1 MRGSRRFSFPAAV
14 VLAALLALPASAGAP
29 APGDAA
35 PAPSDGPLHPTGL
48 IRTPATPGVTP
59 EGRALI
65 DSVTAPA
72 AVDLSAWAPPVGN
85 QGSVGSC
92 VSWATGYYDRYWLR
106 NHALGEKTLFA
117 PMYLYS
123 QIAQGVD
130 RGSSFPGNFN
140 ILISQGI
147 APRSVYTQGDYDY
160 TTQPTPAERTAAV
173 PYRATSY
180 ARLFS
185 GANTG
190 AQAAIQA
197 AIASGQPVML
207 GIPVYPEFD
216 HATAADPLIDVPK
229 PGETSRGGH
238 GVFAPKYDA
247 QGVWIENSWGTG
259 WGAAGWGHL
268 TWAFVNGYA
277 FEGWTLSSSTTDVA
291 SGPSITSFTP
301 TSGPAG
307 TSVTVDGSGFTG
319 ATKVAFNGTAAAFA
333 VASATR
339 ITATVP
345 AGATTGPIAVT
356 VASATA
362 TSSSPFTVTGSAT
375 PTKLTYT
382 GSTRATPGAAVT
394 LSATLTTSGGTA
406 LPGRTVTFT
415 LAGRSF
421 QGTTSS
427 TGSASVTATAPSS
440 TGSYAV
446 SASYAGDASY
456 GAASTSATLVVGGV
470 LTATTVTYTG
480 PTMAVSGAPVTL
492 SAVLRTATGTALAG
506 RTLTFVLDG
515 RQASATTDA
524 RGSAAASL
532 RMPTQRGSIA
542 RVTVSFAG
550 GGGYAASSTTGSI
563 RAF

>member
-1 MRGSRRFSFPAAV
+1 MRGSRRVSFLAAV
-14 VLAALLALPASAGAP
+14 VLAALLALPASA
-29 APGDAA
+29 AA
-35 PAPSDGPLHPTGL
+35 PPEGPGSLHPVGL
-48 IRTPATPGVTP
+48 IATPATPGVTA

-65 DSVTAPA
+65 DSVTAPN
-72 AVDLSAWAPPVGN
+72 AVDLSAWVPPVGN

-92 VSWATGYYDRYWLR
+92 VSWATGYYARYWLR
-106 NHALGEKTLFA
+106 NRALGEKTLFA

-140 ILISQGI
+140 ILVSQGI

-160 TTQPTPAERTAAV
+160 TTQPTPAQRTAAA

-185 GANTG
+185 GTGTG

-216 HATAADPLIDVPK
+216 HANSADPLVDVPK

-238 GVFAPKYDA
+238 GVFAPKYDEV
-247 QGVWIENSWGTG
+247 GVWIENSWGTG

-277 FEGWTLSSSTTDVA
+277 MEGWTLSSSTTDVA
-291 SGPSITSFTP
+291 GGPSITTFTP

-307 TSVTVDGSGFTG
+307 TSVAIDGSGFTG
-319 ATKVAFNGTAAAFA
+319 ATKVAFNGTSAVFA
-333 VASATR
+333 VASDTR

-356 VASATA
+356 GASATA
-362 TSSSPFTVTGSAT
+362 TSSSPFTVTGSIT
-375 PTKLTYT
+375 PTKLMYT
-382 GSTRATPGAAVT
+382 GATSGSPGASVT
-394 LSATLTTSGGTA
+394 LSATLTTSGGSP
-406 LPGRTVTFT
+406 LSGRTVAFT

-427 TGSASVTATAPSS
+427 TGSASVTATAPPAS
-440 TGSYAV
+440 GSYTV
-446 SASYAGDASY
+446 SAAYAGDASY
-456 GAASTSATLVVGGV
+456 GASSASATLVVGGAPAA
-470 LTATTVTYTG
+470 TAITYTG
-480 PTMAVSGAPVTL
+480 PTSAVRGTPVAL
-492 SAVLRTATGTALAG
+492 SAVLRTKTGTALAG
-506 RTLTFVLDG
+506 KTLTFALG
-515 RQASATTDA
+515 GKQASATTDA
-524 RGSAAASL
+524 RGSAAATL
-532 RMPTQRGSIA
+532 AMPTQRGIVT
-542 RVTVSFAG
+542 VTVSFAG
-550 GGGYAASSTTGSI
+550 GGGYAPSSVSAGI

>member
-1 MRGSRRFSFPAAV
+1 MRGSRRFSFLAAT
-14 VLAALLALPASAGAP
+14 VLAALLALPASA
-29 APGDAA
+29 AA
-35 PAPSDGPLHPTGL
+35 PAPPDGPLHPTGL
-48 IRTPATPGVTP
+48 VRTPATPGVTA

-65 DSVTAPA
+65 DSVAAPA
-72 AVDLSAWAPPVGN
+72 AVDLSAWVPPVGN

-92 VSWATGYYDRYWLR
+92 VSWATGYYARYWLR
-106 NHALGEKTLFA
+106 NHARGETTLFA

-130 RGSSFPGNFN
+130 RGSSFPGNFS
-140 ILISQGI
+140 ILVAQGI

-160 TTQPTPAERTAAV
+160 TTQPTPAERTAAA

-185 GANTG
+185 GPNTG
-190 AQAAIQA
+190 AKAAIQA

-216 HATAADPLIDVPK
+216 RATAADPLIDVPK

-238 GVFAPKYDA
+238 GVFAPKYDEL
-247 QGVWIENSWGTG
+247 GVWIENSWGTR

-307 TSVTVDGSGFTG
+307 TSVAISGSGFTG
-319 ATKVAFNGTAAAFA
+319 ATKVAFNGTATSFT
-333 VASATR
+333 VASDTR

-345 AGATTGPIAVT
+345 VRATTGPIAVT
-356 VASATA
+356 GTSATA
-362 TSSSPFTVTGSAT
+362 TSSSPFTVIGSST
-375 PTKLTYT
+375 PTKLTYAGT
-382 GSTRATPGAAVT
+382 TSSTPGSSVT
-394 LSATLTTSGGTA
+394 LSATLTTSGGSA
-406 LPGRTVTFT
+406 LAGRTVFFA
-415 LAGRSF
+415 LDGRSF

-427 TGSASVTATAPSS
+427 TGSASVTATAPSFA
-440 TGSYAV
+440 GSYTV

-456 GAASTSATLVVGGV
+456 GASSTSATLVVSAA
-470 LTATTVTYTG
+470 TITTVTYTG
-480 PTMAVSGAPVTL
+480 PTMAFSGAPITL
-492 SAVLRTATGTALAG
+492 SAVLRTKSGATLAG
-506 RTLTFVLDG
+506 RTLTFVLGG

-524 RGSAAASL
+524 RGTAAATL
-532 RMPTQRGSIA
+532 QMPMQRGIVT
-542 RVTVSFAG
+542 VTVSFAG